1 MSVAEADLEGVLD
14 HAKLGSYQRVIIVLC
29 ALMVMIDGFATQMIG
44 LVAPAIA
51 VDWGVPAAAFG
62 PVFGVGL
69 FGGLVGALLLGS
81 LGDRFGRKPV
91 VLACVLLFSVVS
103 VATPLVHGVGALVVA
118 RLVCGLGLGGAL
130 PNLIAITSEYAPK
143 VSRARIAAV
152 MFCGFPLG
160 SVLAGV
166 VSAQLM
172 PDFGWASVFY
182 VSGLFPLALLPFFVG
197 LVPESTRFLVATGHE
212 AKAARILA
220 RTNPETRWNGRA
232 SAHSAQKA
240 SVGELFAH
248 GRAAGTLLLWLT
260 LFASLL
266 LTVFMVS
273 WLPLVAR
280 AGGIGLKSAVLAVSA
295 FNLGGIAGCFLI
307 GAFNARYGVILPIA
321 VAYAIGAVGVCLV
334 GFTGHSGPLFL
345 AASLV
350 AGLFT
355 VGAQMCTVGF
365 LAAFYDTQSRATGVG
380 WGLGIG
386 RIGAVVGPTI
396 GGVFI
401 GLGMPTPTL
410 FLIAGAM
417 ALVAALGIVAVGR
430 VWARAQPQGI

>member
-1 MSVAEADLEGVLD
+1 MSVAEADLDGVLD
-14 HAKLGSYQRVIIVLC
+14 HAKLGSYQGVIILLC
-29 ALMVMIDGFATQMIG
+29 AFMVMIDGFATQMIG

-51 VDWGVPAAAFG
+51 ADWRLPAAAFG
-62 PVFGVGL
+62 PVFGLGL
-69 FGGLVGALLLGS
+69 FGGLLGALFLGS

-91 VLACVLLFSVVS
+91 VLACIVLFSVVS
-103 VATPLVHGVGALVVA
+103 LVTPFTHTIPALIVA
-118 RLVCGLGLGGAL
+118 RVVCGLGLGGAL
-130 PNLIAITSEYAPK
+130 PNLIALTSEYAPK
-143 VSRARIAAV
+143 SSRARVAAV

-166 VSAQLM
+166 VTAQMM
-172 PDFGWASVFY
+172 PDYGWASVFY
-182 VSGLFPLALLPFFVG
+182 VSGAFPLALLPVFAV
-197 LVPESTRFLVATGHE
+197 LVPESARFLIAAGRE
-212 AKAARILA
+212 SQAARILA
-220 RTNPETRWNGRA
+220 RTNRHTRWNGSAGARA
-232 SAHSAQKA
+232 GHKA
-240 SVGELFAH
+240 SVGELFAN
-248 GRAAGTLLLWLT
+248 GLASGTLLLWLT

-295 FNLGGIAGCFLI
+295 FNLGGTVGCFAI
-307 GAFNARYGVILPIA
+307 GAFNKRFGVIAPIA
-321 VAYAIGAVGVCLV
+321 VSYLLGAVGVCLV
-334 GFTGHSGPLFL
+334 GFSGYSGPLFL

-365 LAAFYDTQSRATGVG
+365 LAAFYDTHARATGVG

-401 GLGMPTPTL
+401 GLGMPMPTL

-417 ALVAALGIVAVGR
+417 AAIAAVGIVSVGR
-430 VWARAQPQGI
+430 VWRGGRQSA

>member
-1 MSVAEADLEGVLD
+1 MSVAEADLDGVLD
-14 HAKLGSYQRVIIVLC
+14 HAKLGSYQGVIILLC

-51 VDWGVPAAAFG
+51 ADWRIPAAAFG
-62 PVFGVGL
+62 PVFGLGL
-69 FGGLVGALLLGS
+69 LGGLLGALLLGS

-91 VLACVLLFSVVS
+91 VLACILLFAVVS
-103 VATPLVHGVGALVVA
+103 LAAPFAHGVGALA
-118 RLVCGLGLGGAL
+118 ANRLICGLGLGGAL

-143 VSRARIAAV
+143 ASRARVAAV
-152 MFCGFPLG
+152 MFCGYPLG

-166 VSAQLM
+166 VTAQIM
-172 PDFGWASVFY
+172 PDFGWASIFY
-182 VSGLFPLALLPFFVG
+182 VSGIIPLVLLPVFIG
-197 LVPESTRFLVATGHE
+197 LVPESARFLVAAGRD
-212 AKAARILA
+212 AQAARILA
-220 RTNPETRWNGRA
+220 RTNRQTRWNGAAGARA
-232 SAHSAQKA
+232 GHKA
-240 SVGELFAH
+240 SVGDLFTH
-248 GRAAGTLLLWLT
+248 GRAAGTLLLWVT

-280 AGGIGLKSAVLAVSA
+280 GGGIGLKSAVLAVSA
-295 FNLGGIAGCFLI
+295 FNLGGIVGCFAI
-307 GAFNARYGVILPIA
+307 GAFNKRFGVIAPIA
-321 VAYAIGAVGVCLV
+321 IAYALGAVGVCLV

-345 AASLV
+345 AASLI
-350 AGLFT
+350 AGLFA

-365 LAAFYDTQSRATGVG
+365 LAAFYDTHTRATGVG
-380 WGLGIG
+380 WGLGVG

-417 ALVAALGIVAVGR
+417 AAVAALGVVGVGR
-430 VWARAQPQGI
+430 ARSGIREAA